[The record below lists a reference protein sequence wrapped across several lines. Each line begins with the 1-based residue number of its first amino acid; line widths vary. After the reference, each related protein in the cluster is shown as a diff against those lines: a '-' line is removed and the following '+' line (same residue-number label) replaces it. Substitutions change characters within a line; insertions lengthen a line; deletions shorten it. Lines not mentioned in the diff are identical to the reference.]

1 VQRADTLAVRA
12 GRRAAAR
19 SAAATPEALF
29 AAVEGRLGSFLAQLV
44 PDRALA
50 DDLLG
55 DVFETA
61 VRRREELV
69 RADDPAAWLFGVAR
83 RKALAAHRRRFR
95 ARVAFE
101 RLVHL
106 RAPAA
111 EESDADT
118 VLAVRDV
125 LSRTVSPDD
134 RALLILRYV
143 HGFDA
148 PALARITGRSP
159 EAVRQ
164 RLARASR
171 RVREAWTEEVDE

>member
-12 GRRAAAR
+12 ARRAAAR

-61 VRRREELV
+61 VRRRDELL
-69 RADDPAAWLFGVAR
+69 RADDATAWLFGVAR
-83 RKALAAHRRRFR
+83 HKALAAHRRRGR
-95 ARVAFE
+95 ARVALE
-101 RLVHL
+101 RLVRL

-111 EESDADT
+111 EVSDADT

-125 LSRTVSPDD
+125 LARTVSADD

-159 EAVRQ
+159 DAVRQ

-171 RVREAWTEEVDE
+171 RVREAWTEEVER

>member
-1 VQRADTLAVRA
+1 M
-12 GRRAAAR
+12 
-19 SAAATPEALF
+19 
-29 AAVEGRLGSFLAQLV
+29 
-44 PDRALA
+44 PDQALA

-61 VRRREELV
+61 VRRAATSLV

-83 RKALAAHRRRFR
+83 RKALAAHRRRYR
-95 ARVAFE
+95 ARVAME

-106 RAPAA
+106 RPPAA
-111 EESDADT
+111 EAADADT
-118 VLAVRDV
+118 VLAVREI
-125 LSRTVSPDD
+125 LARTVSPDD

-164 RLARASR
+164 RLARAAR
-171 RVREAWTEEVDE
+171 RVREAWTEEVDN